1 MNVILNTTILSNFA
15 RVGRLDLLQLVFGK
29 VYISTDVYAEVQ
41 DGLAEGYD
49 FYSALEEIIRAP
61 ESRRWVHL
69 TALTDQELGRFTDI
83 LGALHRGEA
92 SSIAIA
98 ATRGWA
104 FLTDDALARRTARKL
119 KITIS
124 GTLGILVRA
133 VKDGHLTLDE
143 GNALLSQMIDAGY
156 YSPYDN
162 LTELV

>member
-15 RVGRLDLLQLVFGK
+15 RVGRLDLLRLVFGE
-29 VYISTDVYAEVQ
+29 VHISTDVYAEAQ

-49 FYSALEEIIRAP
+49 FYSPLEDLIHAP
-61 ESRRWVHL
+61 ASKQWIHL
-69 TALTDQELGRFTDI
+69 TALTDQELRLFTDI

-119 KITIS
+119 KITLS

-133 VKDGHLTLDE
+133 VQDRHLTLE
-143 GNALLSQMIDAGY
+143 EANALLAQMIDAGY
-156 YSPYDN
+156 YSLYDN
-162 LTELV
+162 LGELV